1 VEFRAIDSRDQVGP
15 TPLPRSTGI
24 VVTSPPNNPPVANAT
39 VSCTQNVCSF
49 DGRSSTDE
57 NIDALTYSWSF
68 TSATSGTGSG
78 STSGN
83 FVSRTFSQAKD
94 YTVTLT
100 VRDEYNLTST
110 SAPQTIT
117 ITEPTNNVAPTA
129 TIAAPTC
136 TGLVCSFSATV
147 TDANVGDTVTRL
159 WSFGTDP
166 ATTSTSS
173 SPTKTFPAAGT
184 YAVSLIVTDGWGKAT
199 TVTRQVTVSP

>member
-1 VEFRAIDSRDQVGP
+1 MTQPA
-15 TPLPRSTGI
+15 
-24 VVTSPPNNPPVANAT
+24 NNPPVASFTYTCN
-39 VSCTQNVCSF
+39 QNICGF

-57 NIDALTYSWSF
+57 NVDALTYTWSF
-68 TSATSGTGSG
+68 TSATTGTGSG

-83 FVSRTFSQAKD
+83 FVSRTFSAAKQ
-94 YTVTLT
+94 YTATLT

-117 ITEPTNNVAPTA
+117 IVEPTNNVAPTA
-129 TIAAPTC
+129 TIAVPTC

-173 SPTKTFPAAGT
+173 SPTKTFPVAGT
-184 YAVSLIVTDGWGKAT
+184 YAVSLIVTDGWGKST
-199 TVTRQVTVSP
+199 TVTRQVTVAP